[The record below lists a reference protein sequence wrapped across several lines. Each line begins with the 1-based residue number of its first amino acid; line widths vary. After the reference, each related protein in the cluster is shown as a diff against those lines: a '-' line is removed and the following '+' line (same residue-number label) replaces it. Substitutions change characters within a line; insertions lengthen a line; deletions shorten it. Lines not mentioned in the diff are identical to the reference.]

1 MSTEINYLMT
11 LTGWIL
17 NTQRGFDTPITGL
30 NLAPLKSIPRLWLGN
45 LHAPA
50 NFPLLRDN
58 KVAHI
63 SSAG

>member
-17 NTQRGFDTPITGL
+17 KTLEGLDTPITGL
-30 NLAPLKSIPRLWLGN
+30 NLSTLKSIPRLCLGN

-50 NFPLLRDN
+50 NFPLLSDN